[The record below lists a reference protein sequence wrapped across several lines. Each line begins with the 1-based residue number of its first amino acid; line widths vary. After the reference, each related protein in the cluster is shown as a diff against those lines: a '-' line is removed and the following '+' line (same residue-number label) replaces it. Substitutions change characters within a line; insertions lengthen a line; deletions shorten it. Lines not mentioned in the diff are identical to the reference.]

1 MKSYINT
8 VCNIHG
14 VMLVVCTWSHR
25 IMQNVVPFLE
35 KEATERTRYLYSCHH
50 SRSVQCINNKHND
63 NDRESEDGPFD
74 MTAWM
79 GVTRHRRERY
89 IIGQERSG
97 TMIRRINDLSVP
109 QTH

>member
-1 MKSYINT
+1 MQFGIASSNLVLNQHLSCYRCADLLDGRVGIDRG
-8 VCNIHG
+8 I
-14 VMLVVCTWSHR
+14 ML
-25 IMQNVVPFLE
+25 
-35 KEATERTRYLYSCHH
+35 
-50 SRSVQCINNKHND
+50 SVQCINNKHND

>member
-1 MKSYINT
+1 M
-8 VCNIHG
+8 
-14 VMLVVCTWSHR
+14 WSHFGKKKQQKGHVTC
-25 IMQNVVPFLE
+25 IL
-35 KEATERTRYLYSCHH
+35 ATTVA
-50 SRSVQCINNKHND
+50 VQCINNKHND